1 MSDARDHARE
11 RYVLVVEDDRDI
23 RDTIVEILE
32 SEGYAVK
39 TACDGDAAIAQMRQ
53 ARPAVVLLDLA
64 MPRVRGEDVR
74 KIQLAD
80 RSLRGI
86 PTVVMSAADRL
97 AERCVELAP
106 AEVLAKPIRL
116 ADLLAVVR
124 RSCIPPAAGAP
135 A

>member
-1 MSDARDHARE
+1 MSTPDPTRD

-23 RDTIVEILE
+23 RETIVEILE
-32 SEGYAVK
+32 NAGYAVK
-39 TACDGDAAIAQMRQ
+39 TAGDGDAAIAQMRR

-97 AERCVELAP
+97 AERCEELAP

-124 RSCIPPAAGAP
+124 RFCIPPPAGAP